1 MTIITKNFVID
12 CPSVMNVNRF
22 IDIDCH
28 RLSISSIVQVLEFRF
43 QETQRLVTEP
53 VPGIMIMIMIMIMV
67 IIMNFIQVSCNFS
80 MVLLIGDTIT

>member
-1 MTIITKNFVID
+1 MTIITKKFVID
-12 CPSVMNVNRF
+12 CPTVMNDNRF

-53 VPGIMIMIMIMIMV
+53 VPGIMIMIMIMV